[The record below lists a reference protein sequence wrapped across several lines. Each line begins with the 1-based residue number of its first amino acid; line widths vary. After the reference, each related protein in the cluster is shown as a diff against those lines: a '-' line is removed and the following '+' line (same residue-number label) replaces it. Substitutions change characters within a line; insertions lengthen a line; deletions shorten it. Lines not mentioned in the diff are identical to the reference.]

1 MDICHKPDTAG
12 GWGRSTEGIRKPHG
26 SPSKRLA
33 AAPRQDRDNPLCRPG
48 RTRTAERPQPSAK
61 RGYRRP
67 AVPVAELYPGYVELL
82 FFGAPGV
89 MMLLG
94 AAAAVRWVYT
104 RFPRTGHAQTGHTS
118 TRLAAAGVEEITA
131 FWYGTKRRELDQR
144 AEQSMLREDH
154 SDGAPP
160 RDRIDLDRG
169 RAVLISRSP
178 ERAANT

>member
-1 MDICHKPDTAG
+1 M
-12 GWGRSTEGIRKPHG
+12 
-26 SPSKRLA
+26 
-33 AAPRQDRDNPLCRPG
+33 
-48 RTRTAERPQPSAK
+48 
-61 RGYRRP
+61 
-67 AVPVAELYPGYVELL
+67 ELL
-82 FFGAPGV
+82 FFGAPGF

-104 RFPRTGHAQTGHTS
+104 RFPKTGRTPAEYTS

-144 AEQSMLREDH
+144 AAQSVLRDDH

-169 RAVLISRSP
+169 HAVLIARP
-178 ERAANT
+178 PGRATQT

>member
-1 MDICHKPDTAG
+1 M
-12 GWGRSTEGIRKPHG
+12 
-26 SPSKRLA
+26 
-33 AAPRQDRDNPLCRPG
+33 
-48 RTRTAERPQPSAK
+48 
-61 RGYRRP
+61 
-67 AVPVAELYPGYVELL
+67 AELYRECVELL
-82 FFGAPGV
+82 FFGAPGF

-104 RFPRTGHAQTGHTS
+104 RFPKTGHARSGQTS

-154 SDGAPP
+154 SAGAPP
-160 RDRIDLDRG
+160 RDLIDLDRG
-169 RAVLISRSP
+169 RAVLIARSP